1 MSTVYD
7 SDEVL
12 VGGATD
18 VFVAPVGTTFPT
30 TITTAT
36 DTFAGFSHLGYTT
49 DDGVKPKLTR
59 NIADVNSSQS
69 FYPIRRIVT
78 SLDIGVEFALQQWNS
93 ETLLLALGGGTI
105 TEPSNNVFKYT
116 PPDESAIDERA
127 LLLRTVD
134 GDKVYLWG
142 FTRAENSRD
151 FESSLVR
158 TAEATLPIGMTV
170 LDPGSSDAFFML
182 TNDPAFVL
190 AS

>member
-1 MSTVYD
+1 MTTVYE
-7 SDEVL
+7 SDEIL

-18 VFVAPVGTTFPT
+18 VFTAPVGTAFPT

-36 DTFAGFSHLGYTT
+36 DNFPGFNHLGYTT
-49 DDGVKPKLTR
+49 EDGVKPTLAR
-59 NIADVNSSQS
+59 NVNDVRASQS
-69 FYPIRRIVT
+69 FYPVRRVVASI
-78 SLDIGVEFALQQWNS
+78 DIQVEFALEQWNS

-105 TEPSNNVFKYT
+105 TEPTNNIFKYT
-116 PPDESAIDERA
+116 PADESHIDEHA

-134 GDKVYLWG
+134 GDKIYLWG
-142 FTRAENSRD
+142 FTRTQNSRN

-158 TAEATLPIGMTV
+158 TAEALLPIGMTV

-190 AS
+190 NS